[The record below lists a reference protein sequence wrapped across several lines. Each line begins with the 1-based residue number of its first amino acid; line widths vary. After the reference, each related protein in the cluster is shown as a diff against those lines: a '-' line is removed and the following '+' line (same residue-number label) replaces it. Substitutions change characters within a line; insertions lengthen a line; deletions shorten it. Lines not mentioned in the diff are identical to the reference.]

1 MKINEILVE
10 ANDGNDDEVF
20 HFGNKSWDVKRGYQ
34 LVKQHNIE
42 PEMLPVEGGLASF
55 LGFMRVNQD
64 WAKTTDLSKPVLLID
79 TGKGVLVIDGYH
91 RIKKAKDEGVAEL
104 PGYILSQE
112 MSDDIELVNEGP
124 LGKALGTAA
133 VAGAVGL
140 AGHGAYKTIDNLS
153 SIDTNQPAKV
163 AQAPA
168 QVQRDLST
176 IDAKVQKSVEKPEK
190 VVQKSAGYTPITNNK
205 NEVILAKVAQA
216 HGINGVELAAF
227 MAQMA
232 HESENFTDMV
242 EDGTNWKKYG
252 TGRTAKVL
260 GNKNMNDAERF
271 KGRGF
276 IQLTGRWNYA
286 HYGKK
291 IGMDLTSTWSAAQQ
305 AADPKVA
312 ALIAVEYWKERV
324 QGNVDDYAD
333 VTAVTKPINSNLN
346 GLKDRQNKFNKIAQ
360 HMGIDA

>member
-1 MKINEILVE
+1 MKINEILTE
-10 ANDGNDDEVF
+10 ANDGNEDEVF

-55 LGFMRVNQD
+55 LGFMRVNDD

-112 MSDDIELVNEGP
+112 MSDEIEIVSEGP

-133 VAGAVGL
+133 VAGAIGM
-140 AGHGAYKTIDNLS
+140 AGHGAMKTYDNLS
-153 SIDTNQPAKV
+153 NIDTQQPQKV
-163 AQAPA
+163 AQAPV
-168 QVQRDLST
+168 QVKQDLT
-176 IDAKVQKSVEKPEK
+176 KLEPKA
-190 VVQKSAGYTPITNNK
+190 QKSAEKQQKVAQKSGTYKPITGSK
-205 NEVILAKVAQA
+205 NEAILAKVAQE
-216 HGINGVELAAF
+216 HGITGVELAAF

-242 EDGTNWKKYG
+242 EDGTGWKKYG
-252 TGRTAKVL
+252 KGRVAKNL
-260 GNKNMNDAERF
+260 GNRDMNDAERF

-276 IQLTGRWNYA
+276 IQLTGRWNYT

-291 IGMDLTSTWSAAQQ
+291 IGMDLTSSWSAAHQ
-305 AADPKVA
+305 ASQPEVA
-312 ALIAVEYWKERV
+312 ALIAVAFWKDRV
-324 QGNVDDYAD
+324 QSRVSDFTD
-333 VTAVTKPINSNLN
+333 VVAVTKPINS
-346 GLKDRQNKFNKIAQ
+346 GLHGLESRESKFQKIAS
-360 HMGIDA
+360 HMGLQG

>member
-55 LGFMRVNQD
+55 LGFMRVNDD

-91 RIKKAKDEGVAEL
+91 RIKKAKDAGVKEL

-112 MSDDIELVNEGP
+112 QSAEIEIVNEGP
-124 LGKALGTAA
+124 LGKAIGTAA
-133 VAGAVGL
+133 VAGAIGM
-140 AGHGAYKTIDNLS
+140 AGHGAMKTLDQLS
-153 SIDTNQPAKV
+153 GIDTQQPQKV

-168 QVQRDLST
+168 QAKQDLSKLEPQ
-176 IDAKVQKSVEKPEK
+176 AQKSVEKPETK
-190 VVQKSAGYTPITNNK
+190 AQKSGYTPITGSE
-205 NEVILAKVAQA
+205 NEAILADVAQK
-216 HGINGVELAAF
+216 HGIKGIELAAF

-232 HESENFTDMV
+232 HESENFRDMV
-242 EDGTNWKKYG
+242 EDGNGWKKYG
-252 TGRTAKVL
+252 KGKMAKVL
-260 GNKNMNDAERF
+260 GNRDMNDAERF

-276 IQLTGRWNYA
+276 IQLTGRWNYD

-291 IGMDLTSTWSAAQQ
+291 IGMDLTSSWSAAHQ
-305 AADPKVA
+305 ASQPEVA
-312 ALIAVEYWKERV
+312 AEIAVAYWKDRV
-324 QGNVDDYAD
+324 QRNVENYAD
-333 VTAVTKPINSNLN
+333 VRAVTKKINS
-346 GLKDRQNKFNKIAQ
+346 GLHGLESRNKKFVTIAK
-360 HMGIDA
+360 HMGIDV